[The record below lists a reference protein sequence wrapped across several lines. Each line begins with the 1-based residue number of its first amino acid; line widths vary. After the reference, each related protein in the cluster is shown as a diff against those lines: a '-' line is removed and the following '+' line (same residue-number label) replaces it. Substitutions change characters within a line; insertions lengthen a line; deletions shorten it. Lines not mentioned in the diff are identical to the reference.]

1 MILTRDKLLMCH
13 EDVETSFVRT
23 LGSANLVDITAV
35 LNDEL
40 CYTYIVLVSCCFVRP
55 LGSANLV
62 DITAVLND
70 ELCNTYIVLVS
81 CCFV

>member
-40 CYTYIVLVSCCFVRP
+40 C
-55 LGSANLV
+55 
-62 DITAVLND
+62 
-70 ELCNTYIVLVS
+70 NTYIVLVS
-81 CCFV
+81 CFVLIDITAVLNDLYCIGKLLVCLNSR